1 MKKSYMIIGA
11 LIFITGMSLLD
22 AQTLCKVLK
31 PEISGTYTGSCKR
44 ELADG
49 LGEATGIDFYK
60 GEFVKGLPDGKG
72 TYLWKNGATY
82 EGEWKKGLRDGIG
95 TYSFKNSERD
105 SVLEG
110 RWKDDKYLGQV
121 LKAPYVI
128 EYRNSIGRVSF
139 TRVGD
144 RPYVK
149 YKFSRNGIEANIF
162 SNVLMQGSSGTES
175 NTGSFVGFEQVTFPF
190 NGKLTFNAPNAF
202 MSATL
207 SCELRCTINK
217 PGAWIVTIFY

>member
-1 MKKSYMIIGA
+1 MKKLLITIGT
-11 LIFITGMSLLD
+11 LFFITGNLVLQ

-31 PEISGTYTGSCKR
+31 PEISGTYTGSCKQG
-44 ELADG
+44 LADG
-49 LGEATGIDFYK
+49 LGEATGEDFYR
-60 GEFVKGLPDGKG
+60 GEFVKGLPDGTG

-82 EGEWKKGLRDGIG
+82 EGEWKKGRRDGDG
-95 TYSFKNSERD
+95 TYTYKSSEGD
-105 SVLEG
+105 SILAG
-110 RWKDDKYLGQV
+110 RWKNDKYLGV
-121 LKAPYVI
+121 PLKAPYVI
-128 EYRNSIGRVSF
+128 EYRNNIGRVSC
-139 TRVGD
+139 TRIAD

-149 YKFSRNGIEANIF
+149 YKFLRNGIEANIF

-190 NGKLTFNAPNAF
+190 KGKLTFTAPNSF

-207 SCELRCTINK
+207 SCELRLTINE